1 MESAR
6 FKIIFDKMHE
16 CQSDE
21 ALYKDV
27 FEIAH
32 ISKEIEDLKQIIF
45 SINQQEEPY
54 TYTKT

>member
-1 MESAR
+1 
-6 FKIIFDKMHE
+6 MHE